1 MSITSVYEYFRKVV
15 KLFEINIKHL
25 QFKNTTNMIDLSI
38 FTKEEIDLSIEK
50 TINNFS
56 MMRDMDMSR
65 LDRQIDITR
74 KILYSFSTTESKIA
88 IIDAP
93 TGFGKS
99 ILGFFLHRTMMY
111 LINDFYKNKKN
122 TMKNIMKFQ

>member
-15 KLFEINIKHL
+15 KFTY
-25 QFKNTTNMIDLSI
+25 KNTTNMIDLSI

-65 LDRQIDITR
+65 LDRQIGITR
-74 KILYSFSTTESKIA
+74 EILYIFSTTESK
-88 IIDAP
+88 
-93 TGFGKS
+93 TGVAVS
-99 ILGFFLHRTMMY
+99 NNNLILFVLE
-111 LINDFYKNKKN
+111 
-122 TMKNIMKFQ
+122 

>member
-1 MSITSVYEYFRKVV
+1 
-15 KLFEINIKHL
+15 
-25 QFKNTTNMIDLSI
+25 MIDLSI

-50 TINNFS
+50 AINNFS
-56 MMRDMDMSR
+56 MMPDMDMSR

-111 LINDFYKNKKN
+111 LINDFYKSKKEYNEFDDFEYRNYILTSNK
-122 TMKNIMKFQ
+122 FLQEQYLS